1 MRTRPLDLVA
11 PALVTALLIG
21 CGGSTPAPTAATAS
35 AASTEAPAGQAMQPE
50 FDAPQDE
57 GRTSTAKREEAAA
70 SDAVDRDAAPAEAA
84 PPPALPVAAAPV
96 APSPASPGPAQSRA
110 TKAGAAPGA
119 DARVRVTG
127 GAPAPKKAPTPAATA
142 VARPAPPPPA
152 VAVTAPEPQGSETY
166 RDYGVNPVE
175 DPAKDRL
182 STFAIDVDTASYAI
196 ARRKI
201 MDGALPPYQAV
212 RAEEFLNYFDYG
224 YASPA
229 TGPFAVHLAAA
240 PSPFTSGHHLVRVA
254 VQGKRVPVKERT
266 PVHLVYLVD
275 TSGSMQS
282 PDKIELAKKSLKML
296 TDTLKPG
303 DTVALCTYAGSVR
316 EVLAP
321 TGIESKGKILA
332 ALADL
337 TAGGSTAMSSG
348 IDLAYSLAE
357 RTLVKG
363 HVNRVIV
370 LSDGDAN
377 VGPTSHDEI
386 LKTIKRARDKGIT
399 LSTVGFGQ
407 GNYKDLMME
416 QLANQGDGN
425 YAYIDSEAQARR
437 VFSEQVGGML
447 QVIARDVKIQVEFDP
462 SFVKS
467 YRLIG
472 YENRDVAD
480 RDFRNDKVD
489 AGEIGAGHSVTAIY
503 DVELKASAPKGEG
516 AAPVVVRLR
525 HKAPLGSNTAEET
538 LVKMAPGA
546 IAPTFDAAPADLRFA
561 SAVAGF
567 AEVLRHSPHARSWRL
582 ADIEKI
588 ARAAASSKGDQ
599 QEFIGIIRRAGALA
613 NGKTDAVAVNAD

>member
-11 PALVTALLIG
+11 PALLVALLAG
-21 CGGSTPAPTAATAS
+21 CGGAAPAAREPAGPAGPA
-35 AASTEAPAGQAMQPE
+35 APAGAAIPQSMQPE
-50 FDAPQDE
+50 YDAPHAE
-57 GRTSTAKREEAAA
+57 GRASADADEAAGKAEEAEAPGA
-70 SDAVDRDAAPAEAA
+70 QAVSAA
-84 PPPALPVAAAPV
+84 PPPPVS
-96 APSPASPGPAQSRA
+96 PSPMPVVQS
-110 TKAGAAPGA
+110 AGATA
-119 DARVRVTG
+119 ARKPEARRSVG
-127 GAPAPKKAPTPAATA
+127 GAPPPAPKKALAPAPVAA
-142 VARPAPPPPA
+142 ARPAPPPAA
-152 VAVTAPEPQGSETY
+152 VAVTAPEPQGSESY

-201 MDGALPPYQAV
+201 LDGALPPYQAV

-224 YASPA
+224 YASPTA
-229 TGPFAVHLAAA
+229 GPFAVHLAAA
-240 PSPFTSGHHLVRVA
+240 PSPFTVGHHLVRVA

-275 TSGSMQS
+275 TSGSMHA
-282 PDKIELAKKSLKML
+282 PDRIELAKKSLRML
-296 TDTLKPG
+296 TESLKPG

-321 TGIESKGKILA
+321 TGVESKGKILA
-332 ALADL
+332 AIADL
-337 TAGGSTAMSSG
+337 TAGGSTAMASG
-348 IDLAYSLAE
+348 IDLAYGLAE

-363 HVNRVIV
+363 HINRVVV

-377 VGPTSHDEI
+377 VGPTSHEEI

-407 GNYKDLMME
+407 GNYKDVMME

-425 YAYIDSEAQARR
+425 YSYIDSEAQARR

-462 SFVKS
+462 GFVKS

-503 DVELKASAPKGEG
+503 DVVFKDAALRGAV

-538 LVKMAPGA
+538 LVKMAPSA

-567 AEVLRHSPHARSWRL
+567 SEILRHSPHARSWRL
-582 ADIEKI
+582 SDVERI

-599 QEFIGIIRRAGALA
+599 QEFIGIVRRAGALA
-613 NGKTDAVAVNAD
+613 GGKTDAVVARGAD